1 MTPEQRDVLKKY
13 VETSSGGA
21 LLQLIAE
28 REVSILAEG
37 YSDKATTDTQIQKLN
52 KASSLYWVRTLIQ
65 DLIKP
70 TKTEKKINIRKQG

>member
-1 MTPEQRDVLKKY
+1 MTPEQRNILKTY
-13 VETSSGGA
+13 VETESGKA

-28 REVSILAEG
+28 REISILAEG
-37 YSDKATTDTQIQKLN
+37 YSDKSTTDTQIQKLN

-70 TKTEKKINIRKQG
+70 TKSEKKVDTRKQG